1 MLEANLLALISER
14 VEQLGR
20 LKGAR
25 NMQRGQLRRPL
36 NFEMQRIDM
45 LPAILQLWGCR
56 ITRAMAQ
63 ITPTWAGW

>member
-1 MLEANLLALISER
+1 MLGALLLALISER

-25 NMQRGQLRRPL
+25 DMQRGQLRRPL
-36 NFEMQRIDM
+36 NSKMQRIDM
-45 LPAILQLWGCR
+45 LPAILQLRGCR